1 MQLPLT
7 VPTSTSTFAHRALA
21 ALRRVTFYWKT
32 QPSNDMS
39 YSEGPLALSRSTSL
53 SGPSGSTEPH
63 RAAQGGGEEGPTTR
77 THSGE
82 IAVVDAVTSRP
93 SRSSTTPVCLICLEN
108 LSADDFASGRAIS
121 LGCQCRGELALRHKD
136 CAEKWA
142 RVKDDGRGGIP
153 VCELCKQPARN
164 LKPLPAR
171 PRSRRPFS
179 SPSLGGQGGDASSY
193 GDGLY
198 SLADFAPSTADLA
211 FDCIRVTWVAMIV
224 SILFFEASL
233 GSALWTGVI
242 AGFAYCV
249 MVRAMYR
256 QHFAAMRAHAER
268 ESSRWQEAEMDVEG
282 EEGGRQIPVVAG
294 IV

>member
-1 MQLPLT
+1 MTYGQAQP
-7 VPTSTSTFAHRALA
+7 VERA
-21 ALRRVTFYWKT
+21 
-32 QPSNDMS
+32 
-39 YSEGPLALSRSTSL
+39 TSL
-53 SGPSGSTEPH
+53 PGSTESSNS
-63 RAAQGGGEEGPTTR
+63 EGSN
-77 THSGE
+77 SGE
-82 IAVVDAVTSRP
+82 IAVDPLAGRP
-93 SRSSTTPVCLICLEN
+93 RSSATPVCLICLET
-108 LSADDFASGRAIS
+108 LAPDDFTSGRAIS

-153 VCELCKQPARN
+153 VCELCKEPARN

-179 SPSLGGQGGDASSY
+179 SPLPGGQGEHAPY
-193 GDGLY
+193 GDGFY

-268 ESSRWQEAEMDVEG
+268 EGGRWQESEEIDVDSEG
-282 EEGGRQIPVVAG
+282 GGRQIPVVAG